1 MNILIDIGHPGHVH
15 LLKNVYSQLKEKG
28 HSIILTVKNIPVAI
42 KLLDH
47 YNMNYISLGHKSDSL
62 LKKAIKQMKYNFKL
76 LSLVKKNHIDIGL
89 GTSISLAQVSRLSS
103 IKSILLDDDDDAVQP
118 HFVKFAHP
126 FAHTLLSP
134 DCLKDSRK
142 KKSTI
147 FYSGYHEL
155 SYLHPNHFTPDPN
168 VLSELGLER
177 EEPFFIMRF
186 NVFKAH
192 HDGGVKGLSAIQ
204 KKDLIELLRPHGKIF
219 ITTEREI
226 DPELKKFQFPISP
239 EKMHSVLYYAK
250 MFIGD
255 SQTMSSEAAVLGTPS
270 IRCNSF
276 AGRISYLEEEEQY
289 GLTFGFVPEDF
300 KGMLKKIK
308 ELLSMPDLHQE
319 WQKRREKMLEDKI
332 DVSAFITWFV
342 DNYPHSIDVMKQAPD
357 YQFSFR

>member
-1 MNILIDIGHPGHVH
+1 VN
-15 LLKNVYSQLKEKG
+15 
-28 HSIILTVKNIPVAI
+28 
-42 KLLDH
+42 
-47 YNMNYISLGHKSDSL
+47 
-62 LKKAIKQMKYNFKL
+62 
-76 LSLVKKNHIDIGL
+76 
-89 GTSISLAQVSRLSS
+89 
-103 IKSILLDDDDDAVQP
+103 
-118 HFVKFAHP
+118 FAHP

-134 DCLKDSRK
+134 DCLKDRRK

-155 SYLHPNHFTPDPN
+155 SYLHPNHFKPDPN
-168 VLSELGLER
+168 VLSELGLKK

-192 HDGGVKGLSAIQ
+192 HDGGAKGLSTVQ
-204 KKDLIELLRPHGKIF
+204 KKDLIELLRSHGKIF

-226 DPELKKFQFPISP
+226 DPELKKYQYPISP

-255 SQTMSSEAAVLGTPS
+255 SQTMTSEAAVLGTPS

-276 AGRISYLEEEEQY
+276 VGRISYLEEEEQY
-289 GLTFGFVPEDF
+289 GLTFGFLPEDF
-300 KGMLKKIK
+300 KGLLQKIR

-342 DNYPHSIDVMKQAPD
+342 ENYPQSIEVMKQSPE